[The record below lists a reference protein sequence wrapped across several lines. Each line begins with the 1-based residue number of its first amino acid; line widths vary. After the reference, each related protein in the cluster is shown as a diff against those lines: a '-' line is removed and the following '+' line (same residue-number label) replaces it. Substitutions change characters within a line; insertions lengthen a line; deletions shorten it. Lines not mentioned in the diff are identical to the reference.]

1 MEAPRGGGDQDL
13 LHILLLL
20 HHIRLG
26 SLPLQLALHILD
38 TNLSRLRWQAVIS
51 LLFLFSHCPPA
62 SAAWTS
68 PTSELGS
75 LALIRQETAAVTVG
89 INSLA
94 GIAFTGTTPTPTH
107 FNLQNLELF

>member
-1 MEAPRGGGDQDL
+1 M
-13 LHILLLL
+13 
-20 HHIRLG
+20 
-26 SLPLQLALHILD
+26 QLALHILD

-51 LLFLFSHCPPA
+51 PLFLFSHCPPA

-75 LALIRQETAAVTVG
+75 LELIRQETAAVTVG

-107 FNLQNLELF
+107 FNLQNFIWSFFRSQVSEEYNRDLDQEMANVKMV